1 MITETKRLILRRFRE
16 SDLQDLYEYLSDPE
30 VVAYEPYKPMTL
42 AETKENLQWRIS
54 TEEMIAV
61 EEKATGRMIGNVY
74 LGKREFEALE
84 LGYVFRRDR
93 WGKGFARESC
103 EALINLAFRSGVH
116 RIYAE
121 CDPKNPN
128 SWQLLQRLGF
138 RREGTLKQNVY
149 FWKDA
154 EGNPIWKDTYLYAR
168 LADVLSFR
176 PAKRED
182 APLLVS
188 LYDAAFREDF
198 LRYGECPGY
207 GRTVE
212 QMERSVEK
220 YPKTLIFYGEIPV
233 GVLSA
238 QETGDGN
245 VSLGC
250 LCVIPEYQGRGI
262 GTRAMAC
269 LEALYP
275 RWREIRLVTPA
286 DKEEN
291 IRFYTRRCG
300 FTVAGEEQD
309 GSVRVAKLVKH
320 RTV

>member
-1 MITETKRLILRRFRE
+1 
-16 SDLQDLYEYLSDPE
+16 QDLYEYLSDPE

-61 EEKATGRMIGNVY
+61 EEKATGKMIGNIY

-103 EALINLAFRSGVH
+103 EALIDLAFRNGVH

-138 RREGTLKQNVY
+138 QREGTLRQNVY
-149 FWKDA
+149 FWKDE

-176 PAKRED
+176 PAQRED
-182 APLLVS
+182 ASLLVS
-188 LYDAAFREDF
+188 LYNAAFHKDF
-198 LRYGECPGY
+198 LHYGECPGY
-207 GRTVE
+207 GRTQE
-212 QMERSVEK
+212 QMERSLEK

-238 QETGDGN
+238 RETGGGN

-250 LCVIPEYQGRGI
+250 LCVIPEYQGKGI
-262 GTRAMAC
+262 GTRAMAY
-269 LEALYP
+269 LETLYP
-275 RWREIRLVTPA
+275 QWRQIRLVTPA

-291 IRFYTRRCG
+291 IRFYTQRCG
-300 FTVAGEEQD
+300 FSLAGEERD